1 MKCRY
6 AFNKNLKLFVYL
18 QIIMQF
24 RFSTK
29 KIDLS

>member
-1 MKCRY
+1 MKCKY

-29 KIDLS
+29 KSI